1 MKTLTIDPEFRDK
14 IPPMTEE
21 EFRQLEENILK
32 AGRVRSP
39 ITVWNNIIVD
49 GHNRWA
55 IIQKHPDIPYE
66 VEEEHFAD
74 RYEAIVWI
82 CKNQLGRRNLTDAQ
96 KTYLIGRQYE
106 AQKKTRGARDG
117 FRGNQHSGVVK
128 VQNEPLPKLDDTAQ
142 RVANDIGVARS
153 TVKRAEKFTKGVD
166 VAEKIDNGAR
176 EAILSGRSKVPQ
188 KVIAELPKM
197 EPAEQKEV
205 IFAAKSGSSWP
216 PRKESSVG
224 RRTGYNS
231 EQRQLNAAIRD
242 AVAGIQDTGAP
253 VEHTVDDLIED
264 LTAIITDFQGKAR
277 RSIANHSA
285 LLRDEDSK
293 KRVIAAL
300 SEAETAIEKM
310 KGYCYEQ

>member
-66 VEEEHFAD
+66 IEEEHFAD

-106 AQKKTRGARDG
+106 AQKMTQGAPQ
-117 FRGNQHSGVVK
+117 GNSNAKKQLAQNGPFVK
-128 VQNEPLPKLDDTAQ
+128 GDTAETIA
-142 RVANDIGVARS
+142 REHNIGKN
-153 TVKRAEKFTKGVD
+153 TVKRAAEFSKGVD
-166 VAEKIDNGAR
+166 AAEKIDNGAR

-197 EPAEQKEV
+197 EPTEQKEV
-205 IFAAKSGSSWP
+205 VFAAKSGSSWP

-285 LLRDEDSK
+285 LLRNEDSK

>member
-55 IIQKHPDIPYE
+55 IIQKHPEIPYE

-106 AQKKTRGARDG
+106 AQKMTQGAN
-117 FRGNQHSGVVK
+117 NQYVQAKSEK
-128 VQNEPLPKLDDTAQ
+128 AQNEPFHKEFENTAKI
-142 RVANDIGVARS
+142 VAEEHGISRE
-153 TVKRAEKFTKGVD
+153 TVKRAAKFSKGVD
-166 VAEKIDNGAR
+166 AAEKIDNGAR
-176 EAILSGRSKVPQ
+176 EAILSGRSRVPQ

-197 EPAEQKEV
+197 EPTEQKEV
-205 IFAAKSGSSWP
+205 VFAAKSGSSWP

-253 VEHTVDDLIED
+253 IEHTVDDLIED

-285 LLRDEDSK
+285 LLRDDDSK

>member
-106 AQKKTRGARDG
+106 AQKMTQGNHAERGFDG
-117 FRGNQHSGVVK
+117 KYLSA
-128 VQNEPLPKLDDTAQ
+128 QNGPKGISPRTAEI
-142 RVANDIGVARS
+142 VAKEHGIGRN
-153 TVKRAEKFTKGVD
+153 TVKRAAKFSKGVD
-166 VAEKIDNGAR
+166 AAEKIDNGAR

-205 IFAAKSGSSWP
+205 VFAAKSGSSWP
-216 PRKESSVG
+216 LRKESSVG

-253 VEHTVDDLIED
+253 IEHTVDDLIED

>member
-14 IPPMTEE
+14 ISPMTEE

-106 AQKKTRGARDG
+106 AQKMTVGGDRKSKA
-117 FRGNQHSGVVK
+117 
-128 VQNEPLPKLDDTAQ
+128 QNGPLIKGDTAETIA
-142 RVANDIGVARS
+142 REHNIGRN
-153 TVKRAEKFTKGVD
+153 TVKRAEKFVKGVD
-166 VAEKIDNGAR
+166 AAEKIDNGAR

-253 VEHTVDDLIED
+253 IEHTVDDLIED
-264 LTAIITDFQGKAR
+264 LTAIITDFQGKAW

-293 KRVIAAL
+293 KRVIATL